1 MSDSEWRKHV
11 CERLREGSARMD
23 CLETGLGANTALTQ
37 KISEDTTDL
46 VEMFKALKGGLKV
59 LGWFGTVAKWI
70 GGIAVAVASVYA
82 AWQALVKM
90 FSR

>member
-1 MSDSEWRKHV
+1 MN
-11 CERLREGSARMD
+11 
-23 CLETGLGANTALTQ
+23 CLEKGLNDNTVLTK
-37 KISEDTTDL
+37 KIDENTNEM
-46 VEMFKALKGGLKV
+46 VEMFKAMKGGLKV